1 MTKVT
6 IMTIDSAAASH
17 HDNPHLVW
25 VNRMM
30 SPMALKQ
37 ARPRRQPTLMLP
49 EEVIFIFKSKI
60 HIFV

>member
-6 IMTIDSAAASH
+6 IMTMDSAAANH
-17 HDNPHLVW
+17 HDSPHPVW

-30 SPMALKQ
+30 SPMALKH
-37 ARPRRQPTLMLP
+37 ARPRRQPTLMFP
-49 EEVIFIFKSKI
+49 GEVIFIFKSKI